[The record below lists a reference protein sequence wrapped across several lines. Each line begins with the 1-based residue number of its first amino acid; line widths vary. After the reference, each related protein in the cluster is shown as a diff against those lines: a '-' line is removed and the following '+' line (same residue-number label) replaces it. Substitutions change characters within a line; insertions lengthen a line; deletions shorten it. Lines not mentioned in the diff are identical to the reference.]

1 MADTIFTDWLSAL
14 TKLQSSVSKD
24 LAEIRE
30 QKAEIQKL
38 KTDIFNRLAQ
48 GKYVR
53 DDRRLVLSAP
63 EIIIGNVDASGM
75 LYSDGGSITIR
86 GQRVATEGVGENGV
100 VSNRAATISQIA
112 VDPGPDGI
120 EEVVRNRSVI
130 VNQAKNITI
139 QSNGAEKDG
148 YFACMP
154 QTVGAAGV
162 RIHADQCVEIDAAAS
177 SEVRSQQISDQL
189 NNLNSAVTGLTL
201 DSTSAMTTAS
211 TLVGQMEAL
220 LALQDPLSLDE
231 VTMRTT
237 VMELDDLTEQFNSLM
252 PSVYQALDKAV
263 ATMSKLAETKRRI
276 KALQNEQT
284 KVSAAQGTF
293 KDQSTDAVLR
303 VNAEQMFFK
312 SVDGDG
318 NIRTNPEAA
327 ISIQTGKVDIS
338 TLKPDGSLIDDSHV
352 NIATHDVSISTVN
365 SALNDDGTGDFT
377 TEGSV
382 SVSSKDI
389 SFTALDYSSD
399 SLKAQ
404 TKDSRFSVRMENM
417 VFLSQDVDGNAIG
430 NFYVATEKE
439 KHVSADKDGNTTGSF
454 DVRAKNMT
462 LSSADKDDTA
472 TGCLNVKTENVTL
485 ASVDNS
491 GKAIGQFCLNS
502 KDIFVKSMDTD
513 DKGADKSLAAGGNM
527 VLVSEKMFVGR
538 TDKDN
543 LSKELQLSS
552 EKTGIYGKTTAEVQQ
567 GEAKAVLQLDG
578 GNVAIGASKAEFYG
592 DNTVNGKSDFKG
604 DVTMKKLTADNIE
617 AKTSLKSKNISD
629 GIAVPGG
636 PSSAKLS
643 AKLKEADAPKAKTD
657 SEES

>member
-1 MADTIFTDWLSAL
+1 M
-14 TKLQSSVSKD
+14 
-24 LAEIRE
+24 
-30 QKAEIQKL
+30 
-38 KTDIFNRLAQ
+38 
-48 GKYVR
+48 
-53 DDRRLVLSAP
+53 
-63 EIIIGNVDASGM
+63 
-75 LYSDGGSITIR
+75 
-86 GQRVATEGVGENGV
+86 
-100 VSNRAATISQIA
+100 
-112 VDPGPDGI
+112 
-120 EEVVRNRSVI
+120 
-130 VNQAKNITI
+130 
-139 QSNGAEKDG
+139 
-148 YFACMP
+148 
-154 QTVGAAGV
+154 
-162 RIHADQCVEIDAAAS
+162 
-177 SEVRSQQISDQL
+177 
-189 NNLNSAVTGLTL
+189 
-201 DSTSAMTTAS
+201 
-211 TLVGQMEAL
+211 
-220 LALQDPLSLDE
+220 
-231 VTMRTT
+231 
-237 VMELDDLTEQFNSLM
+237 
-252 PSVYQALDKAV
+252 
-263 ATMSKLAETKRRI
+263 
-276 KALQNEQT
+276 
-284 KVSAAQGTF
+284 
-293 KDQSTDAVLR
+293 
-303 VNAEQMFFK
+303 
-312 SVDGDG
+312 
-318 NIRTNPEAA
+318 
-327 ISIQTGKVDIS
+327 
-338 TLKPDGSLIDDSHV
+338 KPDGSLIDDSHV

-567 GEAKAVLQLDG
+567 GEAKAVVQLDG

-629 GIAVPGG
+629 GIAVPGA

>member
-14 TKLQSSVSKD
+14 MKLQSSVSKD